1 MDVHMCLRHLFVIT
15 NHEEEKMALLF
26 EYTTMWWLHLDQV
39 LSVIYYIF
47 SGITFLH
54 ISQLIG

>member
-1 MDVHMCLRHLFVIT
+1 MCLRHLFVIT